1 MMARIN
7 DAFDN
12 YVSPTSYSTVDEQA
26 KRAGAVADAAAQQV
40 GYGGNVGSSVTN
52 QAPNTVYPTAG
63 LQTGSTFET
72 ESETALKNKAVKP
85 DAPEGFHYTWIGG
98 TKTGSWVL
106 YKDSPAPVTGGGATG
121 SGGSGASGAS
131 GSTIYTASDG
141 KQFTDQAAYAA
152 YELGLR
158 DAKLTADTKLATDK
172 AERQSAYDL
181 LYSQF
186 KQYGLES
193 LVEGI
198 KGLIQENVSPS
209 EFSIRLQNTDAY
221 KKRFAANQDRIAK
234 GLRALSPAEYLSKED
249 AYQEIMRRYGLPE
262 SYYAKGDLGI
272 QEGFNKLIA
281 NDISD
286 AELEDRVITAQERVI
301 NANPDILKTLRSYY
315 PGITNGDILA
325 YALDPKNALN
335 AIKRKVT
342 AAEIGTAAANEG
354 LTSGLARAEELATA
368 GVTQKQYQ
376 QAAPFIADAS
386 KRGSELS
393 SFYGLEPYNQTSA
406 EAEALQL
413 SGSAEAAKK
422 RKQLTSLEQASF
434 AGQAGTAQSALD
446 RGRQGAF

>member
-1 MMARIN
+1 MMARL
-7 DAFDN
+7 DRDMPDG
-12 YVSPTSYSTVDEQA
+12 VSIPKSYSTVE
-26 KRAGAVADAAAQQV
+26 DAAAQIAADA
-40 GYGGNVGSSVTN
+40 T
-52 QAPNTVYPTAG
+52 PTAYVPDQNVVTG
-63 LQTGSTFET
+63 RQPRPGDPGYAKFVADRLAKQTTTRET
-72 ESETALKNKAVKP
+72 GGGTQPPYE
-85 DAPEGFHYTWIGG
+85 APEGSHWSFIGG
-98 TKTGSWVL
+98 QWKL
-106 YKDSPAPVTGGGATG
+106 YKDSGTSESTGGGGG
-121 SGGSGASGAS
+121 SGGGG
-131 GSTIYTASDG
+131 GGGGGNVTTYTASDG
-141 KQFTDQAAYAA
+141 KTFTDQAAYVA
-152 YELGLR
+152 YETSLR
-158 DAKLTADTKLATDK
+158 DSNLAATTKAAEDK
-172 AERQSAYDL
+172 AARQSAYDL

-193 LVEGI
+193 LVEGV
-198 KGLIQENVSPS
+198 KDLLQKNVSPS
-209 EFSIRLQNTDAY
+209 EFSIALQNSKAY
-221 KKRFAANQDRIAK
+221 QDRFVANQERIAK

-262 SYYAKGDLGI
+262 SYYAKGNLGI

-281 NDISD
+281 NDVSD

-301 NANPDILKTLRSYY
+301 NANPDILKTLRAYY

-325 YALDPKNALN
+325 YALDPKNALS

-342 AAEIGTAAANEG
+342 AAEIGVAAANEG

-386 KRGSELS
+386 KRGTELS

-422 RKQLTSLEQASF
+422 RKQLTGLEQASF